1 MTRSAYRHR
10 QNFNDPGDAHELT
23 FSCYHSYPFMRAE
36 RTCRW
41 LATSIDAARVS
52 LEIDIWAF
60 VFMPEHVHLIVHP
73 RQPVYDIA
81 VIRQAI
87 KEPMGRDAFCYLRR
101 HAPGWI
107 PRLTRRRGKCVEH
120 MFWQSGGG
128 YDRNI
133 KTPKTLLAMIDY
145 IHNNPVRRG
154 LVTRAVDWHWSSAA
168 YYAGSVDSPIPL
180 DPIPWD
186 WVYVDEE

>member
-1 MTRSAYRHR
+1 MTRSPYRHR

-23 FSCYHSYPFMRAE
+23 FSCYRGYPFMRAE
-36 RTCRW
+36 RTCQW
-41 LATSIDAARVS
+41 LATSINAARVS
-52 LEIDIWAF
+52 LDIDLWAF

-81 VIRQAI
+81 VIRQGDQGARS
-87 KEPMGRDAFCYLRR
+87 RDAFCYLRR
-101 HAPGWI
+101 HAPEWI
-107 PRLTRRRGKCVEH
+107 PRLTRRRGKHVEH
-120 MFWQSGGG
+120 LFWQSGGG

-145 IHNNPVRRG
+145 VHNNPVRRG
-154 LVTRAVDWHWSSAA
+154 SGETRGRLALVQCGVLCRH
-168 YYAGSVDSPIPL
+168 GESPIPL

>member
-1 MTRSAYRHR
+1 
-10 QNFNDPGDAHELT
+10 
-23 FSCYHSYPFMRAE
+23 MRAE